1 MRPSEPRLERDGL
14 RLRLLR
20 AGDERE
26 WLSLRQSNRE
36 WLRQWE
42 ASSPPGTHETPLSF
56 RAYVRRERAS
66 WRARRTFPMV
76 IERDGELVG
85 RASLGRIEWGP
96 ERGGTLGYW
105 VSSHVAGQ
113 GIAPAAVVLLS
124 EYAFAEGLHRI
135 EIAIRPENAASLAVV
150 RKLHLR
156 EEGMRA
162 SYLFI
167 DGAWRDHRIF
177 VVTASEKRA
186 GTWWTG
192 ASESPSD

>member
-1 MRPSEPRLERDGL
+1 MRLSDPRIERDGI
-14 RLRLLR
+14 RLRLLKAR
-20 AGDERE
+20 DEHE
-26 WLSLRQSNRE
+26 WLALRRRNRE
-36 WLRQWE
+36 WLRPWE
-42 ASSPPGTHETPLSF
+42 ASAPPGTHEPPVSF
-56 RAYVRRERAS
+56 RSYVRKERAS
-66 WRARRTFPMV
+66 WRERRTFPMV

-113 GIAPAAVVLLS
+113 GIAPAAVVLLC

-135 EIAIRPENAASLAVV
+135 EIAIRPENASSLAVV

-156 EEGMRA
+156 EEGLRA

-177 VVTASEKRA
+177 AVTASERRT
-186 GTWWTG
+186 GRWWIG
-192 ASESPSD
+192 AADDS

>member
-1 MRPSEPRLERDGL
+1 MRSRPPHLERDGL

-20 AGDERE
+20 ASDERE
-26 WLSLRQSNRE
+26 WQSLRQRNRE

-42 ASSPPGTHETPLSF
+42 ASSPPGAHETPVSF

-66 WRARRTFPMV
+66 WRARRAYPMV

-85 RASLGRIEWGP
+85 RASLSRVEWGA
-96 ERGGTLGYW
+96 EHGGTLGYW

-113 GIAPAAVVLLS
+113 GIAPAAVVLLC
-124 EYAFAEGLHRI
+124 EHAFAEGLHRI

-177 VVTASEKRA
+177 AVTAGEKRT

-192 ASESPSD
+192 AIDRS

>member
-1 MRPSEPRLERDGL
+1 MRPSEPLLERDGL

-20 AGDERE
+20 ARDERE
-26 WLSLRQSNRE
+26 WLSLRHRNKE

-42 ASSPPGTHETPLSF
+42 ASSPPGTHETPMSF

-105 VSSHVAGQ
+105 VANHVAGQ
-113 GIAPAAVVLLS
+113 GIAPAAVVLLC
-124 EYAFAEGLHRI
+124 EYAFAQGLHRI

-150 RKLHLR
+150 RKLQLR
-156 EEGMRA
+156 EEGVRA

-177 VVTASEKRA
+177 AVTASEKRT

-192 ASESPSD
+192 AVEPS

>member
-1 MRPSEPRLERDGL
+1 MRLSEPRLERDGL
-14 RLRLLR
+14 RLRLLK
-20 AGDERE
+20 AGDEHE
-26 WLSLRQSNRE
+26 WLSLRQRNRD
-36 WLRQWE
+36 WLRRWE
-42 ASSPPGTHETPLSF
+42 ASSPPGTHEAPVSF

-66 WRARRTFPMV
+66 WRGRRTFPMV

-113 GIAPAAVVLLS
+113 GIAPAAVVLLC

-150 RKLHLR
+150 RKLQLR

-162 SYLFI
+162 SYLYI

-177 VVTASEKRA
+177 VVTASEKRTGA
-186 GTWWTG
+186 WWTG
-192 ASESPSD
+192 AVDPS

>member
-1 MRPSEPRLERDGL
+1 MRFGEPRLERDGVK
-14 RLRLLR
+14 LRLLR
-20 AGDERE
+20 PRDEQEWIGLRE
-26 WLSLRQSNRE
+26 RNRE
-36 WLRQWE
+36 WLRPWE
-42 ASSPPGTHETPLSF
+42 ASSPPGAHDAPLSF

-66 WRARRTFPMV
+66 WRARRSFPFV
-76 IERDGELVG
+76 IERDGALVG

-105 VSSHVAGQ
+105 VSQRVAGQ

-124 EYAFAEGLHRI
+124 EFAFAEGLHRI
-135 EIAIRPENAASLAVV
+135 EIAIRPENEASLAVAH
-150 RKLHLR
+150 KLELR
-156 EEGMRA
+156 EEGMRS

-177 VVTASEKRA
+177 AVTANEKRT

-192 ASESPSD
+192 AVENP

>member
-1 MRPSEPRLERDGL
+1 MRRGGPRLERDGL

-20 AGDERE
+20 ARDESE
-26 WLSLRQSNRE
+26 WIALRQRNRD
-36 WLRQWE
+36 WLRPWE
-42 ASSPPGTHETPLSF
+42 ASSPPGAHDAAVSF

-66 WRARRTFPMV
+66 WRARRSFPMV

-135 EIAIRPENAASLAVV
+135 EIAIRPENAASLAVA

-177 VVTASEKRA
+177 AVTAGERRT

-192 ASESPSD
+192 AAKAP

>member
-1 MRPSEPRLERDGL
+1 VRFGEPRLERDGL

-20 AGDERE
+20 ARDESE
-26 WLSLRQSNRE
+26 WLALRQRNRE
-36 WLRQWE
+36 WLRPWE
-42 ASSPPGTHETPLSF
+42 ASSPPGTRDEPLSF

-66 WRARRTFPMV
+66 WRARRSFPMV

-124 EYAFAEGLHRI
+124 EFAFAEGLHRI
-135 EIAIRPENAASLAVV
+135 EIAIRPDNEASLAVV
-150 RKLHLR
+150 RKLQLR

-177 VVTASEKRA
+177 AVTAAEKRT

-192 ASESPSD
+192 AVDTP